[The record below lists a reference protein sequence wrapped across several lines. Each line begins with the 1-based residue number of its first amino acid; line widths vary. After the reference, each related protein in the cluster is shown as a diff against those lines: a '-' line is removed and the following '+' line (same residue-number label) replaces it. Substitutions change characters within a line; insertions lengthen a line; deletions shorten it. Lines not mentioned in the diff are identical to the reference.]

1 MLYAFVIAQLL
12 RGSRYHGEDPVAACF
27 FFMASATEQE
37 FSDLSRDELC
47 SLYFGRT
54 LHSGLGQPEH
64 FLVPPNR
71 LGPVRVG
78 KRDST
83 KEGRGLFVTRTVQPG
98 ELLLVSNPLVAAPV
112 GEWRFRCV
120 VKVRAALWGYTASF
134 LSVTEEVFE
143 TFKAAQEVSAAVSLE
158 QLTVEEV
165 VDQLA
170 ELTSQSSEAVAIIRS
185 LADEHSQ
192 DMPLPNLDMLNK
204 VRQTTRGKC
213 QLPVGVAVTT
223 QLLFHSVFA
232 ERCGGRHGR

>member
-1 MLYAFVIAQLL
+1 MSASFLRPPSSDSHMLYAFVIAQLL
-12 RGSRYHGEDPVAACF
+12 RESRYHGEDPVAACF

-112 GEWRFRCV
+112 GEWLFMCSQGEMCSWGLHRV
-120 VKVRAALWGYTASF
+120 VLVRDRGGVRDLQGRTRG
-134 LSVTEEVFE
+134 LGGG
-143 TFKAAQEVSAAVSLE
+143 
-158 QLTVEEV
+158 V
-165 VDQLA
+165 VGA
-170 ELTSQSSEAVAIIRS
+170 THRRGGGGPACG
-185 LADEHSQ
+185 ADE
-192 DMPLPNLDMLNK
+192 
-204 VRQTTRGKC
+204 
-213 QLPVGVAVTT
+213 PV
-223 QLLFHSVFA
+223 
-232 ERCGGRHGR
+232 E